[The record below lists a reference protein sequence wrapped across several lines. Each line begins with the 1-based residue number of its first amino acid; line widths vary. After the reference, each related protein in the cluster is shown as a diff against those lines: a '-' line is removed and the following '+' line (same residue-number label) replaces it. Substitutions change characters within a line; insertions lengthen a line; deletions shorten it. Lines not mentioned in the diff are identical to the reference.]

1 MTDLAQL
8 PITPLLVVDAPA
20 AHALSREANWNQTEE
35 DWRLMIT
42 TGDAVGLR
50 DEDGRLIASALSLPQ
65 GPDFA
70 WLSMILV
77 TADYQRQNIA
87 SRLMAHLIAKVQAEG
102 QIPGLDA
109 TPAGKPVYQPLGFLP
124 VYELSRWQATEP
136 GWAAPAAVPGGVS
149 VEAATTNDLGDILAY
164 DASCFGG
171 DRRDVIA
178 HLLQRCPDQALLAR
192 HDADNS
198 LAGFALARDGREN
211 LQVGPVVAD
220 NEQIAID
227 LLDRVF
233 STLDGGIYID
243 VPDSQELLSAWLKS
257 RGFTVQRP
265 FTRMLVG
272 RTEPFDQPQH
282 IFAIAGPELG

>member
-1 MTDLAQL
+1 MTDTAQF
-8 PITPLLVVDAPA
+8 PITPLQVMDAEAAVV
-20 AHALSREANWNQTEE
+20 LSQEANWNQTEE

-42 TGDAVGLR
+42 TGDAVGVR
-50 DEDGRLIASALSLPQ
+50 NEEGRLIATGLSLPQ
-65 GPDFA
+65 GPDIA

-87 SRLMAHLIAKVQAEG
+87 SRVMTHLIAKVQADG
-102 QIPGLDA
+102 QVPGLDA
-109 TPAGKPVYQPLGFLP
+109 TPAGKSVYQPLGFLP
-124 VYELSRWQATEP
+124 VYELSRWQASEP
-136 GWAAPAAVPGGVS
+136 GWAAPAAVPGGMT
-149 VEAATTNDLGDILAY
+149 VEPATMDDLGDILAY
-164 DASCFGG
+164 DGPCFGG

-178 HLLQRCPDQALLAR
+178 HLLQRCPEQALLAR
-192 HDADNS
+192 HDADRS
-198 LAGFALARDGREN
+198 LAGFVLARDGREN

-233 STLDGGIYID
+233 GSLDSAIYID
-243 VPDSQELLSAWLKS
+243 VPDRQELLSAWLKS

-272 RTEPFDQPQH
+272 RTDPFDLPQQ
-282 IFAIAGPELG
+282 IFAISGPELG